1 MEENNKIVVSYI
13 LKHQQDKN
21 LDSIS
26 EILDANKFWQVFPSP
41 NVEVLSWNV
50 LVGLGH
56 LITLRFAPSQLREV
70 NLAIEKGAWGAF
82 NSEAYL
88 TYDYLEVWKQKRG

>member
-1 MEENNKIVVSYI
+1 MEENDKIVVSYI

-26 EILDANKFWQVFPSP
+26 EILEGNKFWQIFPSP

-70 NLAIEKGAWGAF
+70 NLTIEKGAWGAF
-82 NSEAYL
+82 NSEAYI
-88 TYDYLEVWKQKRG
+88 TYDYMEVWKQKRG